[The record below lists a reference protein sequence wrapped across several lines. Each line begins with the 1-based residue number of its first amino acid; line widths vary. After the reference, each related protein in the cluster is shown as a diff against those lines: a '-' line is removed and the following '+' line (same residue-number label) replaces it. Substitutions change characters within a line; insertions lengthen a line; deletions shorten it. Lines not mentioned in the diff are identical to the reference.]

1 MRTGFASLRACSTR
15 RAICTQLPSGH
26 GSIIR
31 PCQCFQNLLAS
42 ASSFGARTG
51 YISVYLMSLMLT
63 DILPL
68 YLEGPGE
75 IDMLHQTDEYR
86 VSVPRK
92 LMVEICRQL
101 CQVQGTFRIC
111 STVTN
116 KTHHHYISIYPSLVT
131 CHTVDGSHS
140 CPALRPLQPDAVDR
154 DCQPSEDA
162 THYRLHLRGRDV
174 LTTPPKRVSSSILRG
189 VIQID
194 PY

>member
-1 MRTGFASLRACSTR
+1 MSKFKALMYVVWYIQFSANK
-15 RAICTQLPSGH
+15 IYH
-26 GSIIR
+26 SIPVFVLALIHSNVYQHF
-31 PCQCFQNLLAS
+31 PIYTNCQ
-42 ASSFGARTG
+42 
-51 YISVYLMSLMLT
+51 
-63 DILPL
+63 
-68 YLEGPGE
+68 
-75 IDMLHQTDEYR
+75 
-86 VSVPRK
+86 
-92 LMVEICRQL
+92 
-101 CQVQGTFRIC
+101 
-111 STVTN
+111 TN